1 MEGEGVKR
9 VVEQLTKAG
18 VKPAAIVKDK
28 DGQTLPLFEQAFP
41 GIQENL
47 DLNHTLVAFKA
58 RVEAAKKAGNIG
70 ITSLVFRCQI
80 TNNNDQ
86 KKKKTLP
93 HRTTRSDG
101 PTGGATW
108 SDHPIGHC
116 MPHYEQ
122 RRCRSDNHLLAAPCR
137 CAPAPSTGR
146 PQRMPCT
153 FCCQPHNIRLLS
165 RMCRHVPTVLVNNQ
179 SDPDVQVRRLR
190 CCQGRSKQK
199 AFQEQDHDLHGVCL
213 SFSNILLTG
222 RTLIRN
228 PSRS

>member
-86 KKKKTLP
+86 KKKNLATQDYEVGRTNWRRNLVGSSDRALHATL
-93 HRTTRSDG
+93 RTTAMS
-101 PTGGATW
+101 
-108 SDHPIGHC
+108 
-116 MPHYEQ
+116 Q
-122 RRCRSDNHLLAAPCR
+122 RQ
-137 CAPAPSTGR
+137 PSS
-146 PQRMPCT
+146 CSA
-153 FCCQPHNIRLLS
+153 L
-165 RMCRHVPTVLVNNQ
+165 
-179 SDPDVQVRRLR
+179 
-190 CCQGRSKQK
+190 
-199 AFQEQDHDLHGVCL
+199 
-213 SFSNILLTG
+213 
-222 RTLIRN
+222 
-228 PSRS
+228 

>member
-86 KKKKTLP
+86 KKKKPCHTGLRG
-93 HRTTRSDG
+93 RTDQLAAQLGRIIRSGIACHTTNNGDVA
-101 PTGGATW
+101 ATT
-108 SDHPIGHC
+108 IFL
-116 MPHYEQ
+116 Q
-122 RRCRSDNHLLAAPCR
+122 RLVDAHLLHLQDDHRECPVHSAANPTIFGCYHVCAATCLPCSSITKVIQMCR
-137 CAPAPSTGR
+137 CDGCVAVKAEA
-146 PQRMPCT
+146 
-153 FCCQPHNIRLLS
+153 NKRLFKNKT
-165 RMCRHVPTVLVNNQ
+165 MTCM
-179 SDPDVQVRRLR
+179 
-190 CCQGRSKQK
+190 
-199 AFQEQDHDLHGVCL
+199 VCV
-213 SFSNILLTG
+213 
-222 RTLIRN
+222 
-228 PSRS
+228 